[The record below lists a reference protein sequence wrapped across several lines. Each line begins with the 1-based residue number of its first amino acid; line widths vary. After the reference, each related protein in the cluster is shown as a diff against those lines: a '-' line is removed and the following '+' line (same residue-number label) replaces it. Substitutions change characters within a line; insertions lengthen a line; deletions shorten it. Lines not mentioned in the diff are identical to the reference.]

1 MSYKGSLERA
11 SVQRKRWVSVL
22 SEGTWILVAPIC
34 IGSLS
39 FCQEHFQKGFSEC
52 VREVISDVFGF
63 HGCWLACDTWTV
75 FRYFLYK
82 YAFQNMSWK
91 GGCMEVAKK
100 RYDDKT
106 RFEAVAFGSCCSV
119 IIFSCQ

>member
-1 MSYKGSLERA
+1 M
-11 SVQRKRWVSVL
+11 
-22 SEGTWILVAPIC
+22 
-34 IGSLS
+34 
-39 FCQEHFQKGFSEC
+39 
-52 VREVISDVFGF
+52 REVISDVFGF
-63 HGCWLACDTWTV
+63 HGCWLARDTWTA

-82 YAFQNMSWK
+82 YACQNRYWK

-106 RFEAVAFGSCCSV
+106 RFEAVTSGSSCCV